1 MPKEPTTAK
10 TRKPTVRRR
19 KAAAPVVVSHEQIAE
34 RAYHLYLAGTE
45 GDAFTHW
52 VIAERELGAAAA

>member
-19 KAAAPVVVSHEQIAE
+19 KAVAPVVVTHEQIAE
-34 RAYHLYLAGTE
+34 RAYHLYLSGSD
-45 GDAFTHW
+45 GDAFSHW
-52 VIAERELGAAAA
+52 VAAERELATAAA